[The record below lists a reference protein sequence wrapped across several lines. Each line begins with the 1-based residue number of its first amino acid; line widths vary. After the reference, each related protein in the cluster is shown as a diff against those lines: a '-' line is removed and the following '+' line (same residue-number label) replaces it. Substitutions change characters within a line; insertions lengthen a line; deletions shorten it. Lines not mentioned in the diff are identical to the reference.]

1 MKYTGN
7 KNFPGVIEFLVN
19 HLPKSER
26 YFSLFFGGGG
36 LETCKYTS
44 GAKFICSE
52 KNKECIKY
60 QNDTAVI
67 EFLDYK
73 DLIDNF
79 VFDGQDFVFADP
91 PYTLNT
97 RRSSRKYYKFEFEEN
112 DHIDFLNIIK
122 PIEAKIMITHP
133 ACELYNEELKKWKK
147 IPFEYQTRKGIFKD
161 CLWLNYSPE
170 DIVLLNYDVLGNNF
184 TERQAIKRQRK
195 NIVNKFQKLDIHIR
209 RKILL
214 ELHHIKN
221 N

>member
-1 MKYTGN
+1 
-7 KNFPGVIEFLVN
+7 
-19 HLPKSER
+19 
-26 YFSLFFGGGG
+26 
-36 LETCKYTS
+36 
-44 GAKFICSE
+44 
-52 KNKECIKY
+52 
-60 QNDTAVI
+60 
-67 EFLDYK
+67 
-73 DLIDNF
+73 
-79 VFDGQDFVFADP
+79 
-91 PYTLNT
+91 
-97 RRSSRKYYKFEFEEN
+97 
-112 DHIDFLNIIK
+112 
-122 PIEAKIMITHP
+122 MITHP